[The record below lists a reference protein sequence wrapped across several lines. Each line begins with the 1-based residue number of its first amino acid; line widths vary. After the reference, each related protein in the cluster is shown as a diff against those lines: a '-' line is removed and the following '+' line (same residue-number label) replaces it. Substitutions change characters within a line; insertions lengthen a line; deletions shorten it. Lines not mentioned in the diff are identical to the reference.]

1 MQSLENIIFKLLK
14 REMLLNTR
22 AILIE
27 QLQSLNITL
36 RKYDAIYEYTI
47 YMNSFIFEKEF
58 IKK

>member
-27 QLQSLNITL
+27 QLQLLKITL
-36 RKYDAIYEYTI
+36 RKYDIYEYTI